1 MGKKTSSK
9 APRRKPL
16 STELVMLAA
25 LKMADKNGIEA
36 LSMRKLAVALKVEA
50 MSLYNHVAS
59 KENIL
64 DGLVEMVVAEIDL
77 PSQDDDWRAAM
88 RKRAISAHSAL
99 MRHPWATMLLVSRIS
114 VGPNM
119 LRYLDATIGCLLQA
133 GFSYPMA
140 DHAWNALDAYLYGFT
155 FHKLNFPLD
164 PSEYVAG
171 ATHFL
176 PLIPVEKFPYFNG
189 MAQQIIQG
197 RHDGVQE
204 LEFGLEL
211 ILEGLERKRLA
222 PTN

>member
-9 APRRKPL
+9 ALRRKPL

-36 LSMRKLAVALKVEA
+36 LSMRKLAVVLKVEA

-64 DGLVEMVVAEIDL
+64 DGLVEMVVTEIDL
-77 PSQDDDWRAAM
+77 PSQDGDWRAVM
-88 RKRAISAHSAL
+88 RKRTISAHSAL
-99 MRHPWATMLLVSRIS
+99 MRHPWATMLVVSRIN

-119 LRYLDATIGCLLQA
+119 LRYLDATTGCLLQA
-133 GFSYPMA
+133 GFTYPMA
-140 DHAWNALDAYLYGFT
+140 DHALNAIDAYLYGFT
-155 FHKLNFPLD
+155 FQKLNFPLD
-164 PSEYVAG
+164 PSEYVAA
-171 ATHFL
+171 ATQFL
-176 PLIPVEKFPYFNG
+176 PLIPVEKYPYFNG
-189 MAQQIIQG
+189 MAQEIIQG
-197 RHDGVQE
+197 RHNGINE

-211 ILEGLERKRLA
+211 ILEGLEKMRLA